1 MIGRITELRQELTQT
16 KASSTD
22 FPVAKIVTAITG
34 VVGDK
39 GIMRDSVVSAG
50 AIEIVAGLRF
60 AIRSTRGRS
69 DGRHSLALEL
79 VLNGGDATLH
89 AQCPWRAMATT
100 VTTAWCG
107 PAQR

>member
-1 MIGRITELRQELTQT
+1 MIGPITKLRQELTQT

-22 FPVAKIVTAITG
+22 VPVAKIVTAITG
-34 VVGDK
+34 FDGDK
-39 GIMRDSVVSAG
+39 GIIRYAVVSAA

-89 AQCPWRAMATT
+89 TQCPWRARATT
-100 VTTAWCG
+100 VTTARCG